1 VWVNVPGGKNPK
13 KGLSRLLD
21 TGRIRIHHHHPID
34 LLPRAL
40 TTHFEVG
47 WLDRELVVPLAGHPL
62 LGEDVVPQGPWGTP
76 IVTVAGT
83 KSVGAGPRLPS
94 PFLSRRL
101 KSASRDA
108 YSSSKTEIFSG
119 AHKMLQLLHRLS
131 YRQIPN
137 HGHNNTS
144 PIVS

>member
-1 VWVNVPGGKNPK
+1 VWVNVPGGKR
-13 KGLSRLLD
+13 GLGQTSRRRGRLLD
-21 TGRIRIHHHHPID
+21 TGNHHHPID
-34 LLPRAL
+34 LLRRAL

-62 LGEDVVPQGPWGTP
+62 LVCEDAREGGA
-76 IVTVAGT
+76 IVAGT

-94 PFLSRRL
+94 FFLSRRPSQSVGMHNL
-101 KSASRDA
+101 
-108 YSSSKTEIFSG
+108 KTEIFSG

-137 HGHNNTS
+137 HSHNNTS